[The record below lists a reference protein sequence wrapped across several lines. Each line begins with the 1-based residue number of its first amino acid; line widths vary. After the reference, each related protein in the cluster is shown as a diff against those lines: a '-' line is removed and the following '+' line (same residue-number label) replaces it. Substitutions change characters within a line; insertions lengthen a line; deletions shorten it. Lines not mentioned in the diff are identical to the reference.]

1 MYFFHFLVF
10 KAFGLPFSFGILTT
24 TATAAVTATSSSKLV
39 TVAVAGYAASA
50 FVAG

>member
-39 TVAVAGYAASA
+39 TVAGYAASA